1 MAPFAGR
8 SQSRAR
14 LLWRLRQRP
23 GPGCGAGPAA
33 GGRPP
38 LRRRPPRRWLERRPP
53 RVPAPGR
60 RGERGFSL
68 GKGNLEL
75 GHVSE
80 RRLRSRCRRFPHDER
95 GGRPSASGQGR
106 AEPSPPRRRGRDS
119 CRGVTSREE
128 GSGGGRRA
136 YTFVRFIR
144 IAGVRS
150 TPPLA
155 VHS

>member
-75 GHVSE
+75 RHVSE

-106 AEPSPPRRRGRDS
+106 AEPASPPGPGFLPRRYLTGGGLRRRPA
-119 CRGVTSREE
+119 C
-128 GSGGGRRA
+128 
-136 YTFVRFIR
+136 IH
-144 IAGVRS
+144 VRS
-150 TPPLA
+150 LY
-155 VHS
+155 